1 MCCEVQSETH
11 AAIKTKRSERSL
23 GYATKKIFPS
33 LWGSYRDIPIGVT
46 TPPSFSLQIFIY
58 TNPLRNVSIT
68 QKYIS
73 LKAEHHPS
81 YYPAAS
87 QTLGPNL
94 A

>member
-1 MCCEVQSETH
+1 MQPRRYFLLSGEVIE
-11 AAIKTKRSERSL
+11 IFRSGQLPLHHSASRS
-23 GYATKKIFPS
+23 
-33 LWGSYRDIPIGVT
+33 
-46 TPPSFSLQIFIY
+46 FIY